1 MMRIVIK
8 SEQLK
13 DVISKFSGFVKHAN
27 NKYKNEVNDTNI
39 LIRCLDNRLIAT
51 LCQCHDF
58 MFDVVLDCVEH
69 DIDLSENRHLFLMP
83 LKKISDLS
91 KKIDCDNIVLDY
103 SNFNL
108 SVILDS
114 TNISYKIDC
123 CDGFY
128 AMNLDDYNETVFT
141 KVSGIKLLDAMKS
154 CSFAMAINDSRSFLN
169 GMLFRFE
176 KDVLKLV
183 ATDAHRLA
191 YNEVEH
197 GNGVIDGG
205 VDCIVPYDTVKILQ
219 KIIKDNDVISLSVK
233 NQKKG
238 DSETNT
244 IIISCD
250 NWIITAACIDG
261 KFPNYTRVI
270 PTQNTCIIRI
280 DTKELKKLIDKVS
293 IIGFNKLNTIN
304 LRYDN
309 DKKILIASVVNG
321 ACDKINDLIGALA
334 ISNNV
339 HNISF
344 NVDYRYLLDFVKN
357 CGNNVFDFCWY
368 DNQRSILFTVPN
380 DTVYKHVLMPLRD

>member
-1 MMRIVIK
+1 MKIVIK

-69 DIDLSENRHLFLMP
+69 DINLSENRHLFLMP

-103 SNFNL
+103 SDFNL

-128 AMNLDDYNETVFT
+128 TMNLDDYNETVFT
-141 KVSGIKLLDAMKS
+141 KVSGTKLLDAMKS
-154 CSFAMAINDSRSFLN
+154 CSFTMAINDSRTFLN

-197 GNGVIDGG
+197 GNGAIDDSI
-205 VDCIVPYDTVKILQ
+205 DCIVPYDTIKILQ
-219 KIIKDNDVISLSVK
+219 KIIQDGDVISLSVK
-233 NQKKG
+233 TQKIHR
-238 DSETNT
+238 DETNT

-250 NWIITAACIDG
+250 NWIITSACIDG

-270 PTQNTCIIRI
+270 PTQNNCIIRI
-280 DTKELKKLIDKVS
+280 NTKELKKLIDKVS
-293 IIGFNKLNTIN
+293 LIGFDKFNTIN

-309 DKKILIASVVNG
+309 DKKILVASVVNET
-321 ACDKINDLIGALA
+321 CDKINDLIDVVA

-344 NVDYRYLLDFVKN
+344 NFNYKYLLDFVKN
-357 CGNNVFDFCWY
+357 CTNEVFDFCWY